1 MRKEYF
7 SILSCCL
14 CLVWAGCNVNWDGA
28 QERRDLE
35 ISLYLEFTKTNLESS
50 ALLNSMIEK
59 GEFEKAR
66 QMLQMRIFLYLQELD
81 QLSDPQFQSMLGAV
95 PHPVSQEEL
104 EAEVSTALAVHYTED
119 VRKAGRRYA
128 SVPSDIQYIRESRE
142 FLDKMERL
150 GLPRSNKSDGQE
162 SKGEAIEDSIGSGVE
177 IVE

>member
-14 CLVWAGCNVNWDGA
+14 CLVWVGCNVNWDGA
-28 QERRDLE
+28 QERRDRE
-35 ISLYLEFTKTNLESS
+35 ISLNLEFTKTNLETS
-50 ALLNSMIEK
+50 AMLNSMIEK

-95 PHPVSQEEL
+95 PLPVSQEEL
-104 EAEVSTALAVHYTED
+104 EGEVSRGLSQITT
-119 VRKAGRRYA
+119 RKMSGRRYA
-128 SVPSDIQYIRESRE
+128 SVPSDIHYIRESRE

-162 SKGEAIEDSIGSGVE
+162 SKGEAIEDSIGPGVE